1 MKFEDL
7 KQFFDTE
14 KTFVIHTNSLIS
26 AQYIKFANVGISG
39 DISFY
44 DYGLGTIPTEIFY
57 GKASESICFQLKN
70 IINSAS
76 NYFAKIIKAEK
87 QEIIVSIISFN
98 KIISNSPI
106 YIGVSE
112 LNGTSS
118 TECIKQFKETFFFQI
133 GNRSFYIRGKYKD
146 ANTNIF
152 SLIGVEEKVDVI
164 QCKRRELVA
173 TSDVEAAEDMV
184 FAIRKKPLRYKKE
197 DYIYEICENNI
208 EFQSG
213 LELLAISKRNEVEN
227 LSNSENI
234 VLNKWEM
241 YTEKEYELF
250 KRKVENAGTL
260 FFFGFTRL
268 EDDNIEFAIHS
279 RSLFNMNSFI
289 ECVEMFKTDAL
300 LEIYKN
306 DNPNRA
312 IAKVLYVART
322 MDNKKIICKTNDS
335 FKEIPSD
342 GYIKISLSSEKSI
355 HDRRM
360 SAIQRIRNNQA
371 AKEGLALLLMGKPM
385 YVRRIKKRYRVEDFR
400 EEIER
405 AFHGRQPNSS
415 QKEAIE
421 LAINTPDFAII
432 QGPPGCGKTALINA
446 IDYCLAKI
454 DTPVHRMGASLS
466 TAYQNDSTENMIAGK
481 EINGVPVPFI
491 SKSRSV
497 KKYVESNF
505 KDYIEEIQQKLAEK
519 YPEIIKELNN
529 SFGLKQLTA
538 IQADFVVEKTT
549 LHGLIQCINTIF
561 SHMQDVLEIAESNAL
576 EKIRDKARKKLE
588 KRQHPNNL
596 NGLQYIRMIPSSI
609 IEYEDDGYN
618 TFLEAKEL
626 LLKECSDLSKDIFE
640 HLERISKN
648 LMLVPIDFERI
659 KEIKDEM
666 IFILKNN
673 REEMKS
679 NLELN
684 QEVDSILESIKNRID
699 KKNEHDDEFVLKN
712 FIDIFMN
719 NELHVRQALSQWVT
733 SIAATHQISGDA
745 KMVSFDND
753 SSQKEDSFVAYNNVL
768 IDEAARSCPPDLFIP
783 ISCAKQ
789 RIIMVGDQKQLPQFV
804 DGEILDEIDLSDDLK
819 KDMKTRSMFEYLFDD
834 VAPKLTENDG
844 FQRVISLNEQYRMPK
859 VLGDFIG
866 DNFYPNLGLKS
877 PRGNPNQDE
886 GFKQSLPYITN
897 KCLVWCDSFGTEEK
911 EGKGRKNIDE
921 AKVVAKLLYEFLHDE
936 NEENAKLSIGVIS
949 FYRGQVKE
957 IKKQLYELGIAEEE
971 KGTYRINS
979 KYEKR
984 VKIDTVD
991 SFQGLQKDIIILSM
1005 VISDERRKFA
1015 KNAFGFLD
1023 GNRLCVALSRQQRC
1037 LIVVGNGE
1045 GMLKT
1050 SVAEK
1055 RVKALANCY
1064 KLCKKGGDYIGFIQS
1079 KDILQ
1084 KRV

>member
-26 AQYIKFANVGISG
+26 AQYIKFANISISG

-70 IINSAS
+70 IMDSAS

-106 YIGVSE
+106 YIGVGE

-133 GNRSFYIRGKYKD
+133 GNRSFYIRGKYKE

-152 SLIGVEEKVDVI
+152 SLIGVEEKVDVV

-173 TSDVEAAEDMV
+173 TSDAETAEDMV

-227 LSNSENI
+227 FSNSENI

-260 FFFGFTRL
+260 FFSGFTRL
-268 EDDNIEFAIHS
+268 EEDNTEFTIHS

-289 ECVEMFKTDAL
+289 ECVEMFKKDAL

-322 MDNKKIICKTNDS
+322 MDNKKIICKSNDS

-342 GYIKISLSSEKSI
+342 GFIQISLRGEKLI

-491 SKSRSV
+491 SKSSV
-497 KKYVESNF
+497 KEYVESNF
-505 KDYIEEIQQKLAEK
+505 KDYIEGIQQKIEEQ
-519 YPEIIKELNN
+519 YPEIVKALNN

-538 IQADFVVEKTT
+538 IQADFVVEKAT
-549 LHGLIQCINTIF
+549 LHTLIQCINSTLN
-561 SHMQDVLEIAESNAL
+561 HMKDILEIDEAESL
-576 EKIRDKARKKLE
+576 KKLR
-588 KRQHPNNL
+588 KRARNELEEVQRPIRST
-596 NGLQYIRMIPSSI
+596 GLQYIRMIPSSI
-609 IEYEDDGYN
+609 IEYEDDGYK
-618 TFLEAKEL
+618 TFLLAKGL
-626 LLKECSDLSKDIFE
+626 LLNEYSDSTEYKDLLE
-640 HLERISKN
+640 HLERISKI

-659 KEIKDEM
+659 KEVKDEM

-673 REEMKS
+673 REKKII
-679 NLELN
+679 NLKLN
-684 QEVDSILESIKNRID
+684 QEVDSILESIKKRID
-699 KKNEHDDEFVLKN
+699 KKNEHDDEFVLKE

-745 KMVSFDND
+745 TMVSLNND
-753 SSQKEDSFVAYNNVL
+753 SNEEKDSFVVYNNVL

-783 ISCAKQ
+783 MSCAKQ

-834 VAPKLTENDG
+834 VAPKLTKIDG

-866 DNFYPNLGLKS
+866 NNFYPNLGLKS
-877 PRGNPNQDE
+877 PRGNSDQDE
-886 GFKQSLPYITN
+886 GFKQSLPYISN
-897 KCLVWCDSFGTEEK
+897 KCLVWCDSNGAEEK

-936 NEENAKLSIGVIS
+936 NEKNAKLSIGVIS

-957 IKKQLYELGIAEEE
+957 IKKQLYELGIAKKEN
-971 KGTYRINS
+971 GTYRIIS
-979 KYEKR
+979 KYENR

-1005 VISDERRKFA
+1005 VISDERKKFA

-1050 SVAEK
+1050 SVAEE

-1079 KDILQ
+1079 KDIL
-1084 KRV
+1084 